1 MNSLVNASICSLVM
15 WKTVFRH
22 LRKAFIMI
30 CKDSENFMS
39 LSSSTN
45 SRKSQFGHLY
55 FVAAQEQ
62 ASYSA

>member
-1 MNSLVNASICSLVM
+1 MKSLVNASICSLVM

-45 SRKSQFGHLY
+45 SRKSRG
-55 FVAAQEQ
+55 
-62 ASYSA
+62 YSISPWQGRRIG